1 MENEYYKRYEPFFGE
16 WRIKRF
22 IGAGS
27 YGRVFEIERRDEFD
41 TVYTGALKA
50 VTIPSSQGE
59 LDEILADGMDMNGA
73 STYFR
78 DYVKELNREIALMS
92 KLKGHSNIVSYEDHK
107 MFPHEDG
114 VGWDIL
120 IRMELLTPIT
130 SYLKQNHTFTRRE
143 VIQLGMDLCKAL
155 EICQRYNIIHRDI
168 KPANIFISETE
179 DFKLGD
185 FGVARI
191 ASASTGASTRAGTV
205 NYMAPE
211 VFRGEKYT
219 SNVDIYSLGLVM
231 YQLLNANRMPLYP
244 PYPQPMSPAQRE
256 RAQAQRLSGAA
267 LPPPA
272 NAEGRLAEIVLKA
285 CAPDPAQRYD
295 SPTVMRQALEAILY
309 TEGEAKMIYPE
320 GDTVP
325 VPSTSGAAAPE
336 ENDPNGETERPVWG
350 KAHADSEKPAKAEK
364 TLPECLK
371 NARDDAPLEQQFS
384 LRELSGLS
392 KEEADALDLTLKPM
406 PQPAPAA
413 EPAAPVVPQEPAAD
427 QTVRVE
433 TAQPAAP
440 ADDSTVRL
448 MPGAVPVQTPAE
460 DHTERVAVPVQP
472 VQNVQE
478 SDKTTFLFE
487 AQAEKRR
494 QEQQAKR
501 EAEEAAR
508 RKAAEEKEAELARIR
523 AEKRAAQQAEEAA
536 RRAQEEAARKAA
548 AEQAEQPK
556 PAAPAKKNGKLPLVI
571 GGVVVAAVVAVGGFA
586 LAGQGGTADSAADA
600 LYKAGTYTAT
610 AENDIGSVVV
620 EMTFSADAITDV
632 SIDASSQ
639 TKGIGQEAAQ
649 PLQEAILKAQSADVD
664 GYTGATLTS
673 DAIKQAAADCIAQ
686 ASTGKAASGLSQ
698 KAADLIDSGTCG
710 EQATWELYQDGT
722 LYIKGSGAMSDYSI
736 SSDANDTSFCSAPW
750 YASHRSD
757 IQTVIIED
765 GITRIGEHA
774 FTYCSAMHSVSIPDS
789 VTEIGAEAFAGCS
802 SLESVT
808 IPDGVTKIGSAAFE
822 SCGSLKSVTIPSSVT
837 TIGEWA
843 FFGCDSLESVTIPGS
858 VTEIGDWAF
867 SDCGSLK
874 SVTIPDSVTTIGEQA
889 FSGCASLESVTIP
902 GSVTEIG
909 DWAFSDCV
917 FLKSVTIPDS
927 VTTIGECAFSGCA
940 FLESVTIQGSVTEIG
955 KDAFFFCSALKS
967 VTISRNCTVGQ
978 GAFDSGVQIN
988 YYD

>member
-50 VTIPSSQGE
+50 VTIPASQGE

-130 SYLKQNHTFTRRE
+130 SYLKENHTFTRRE

-231 YQLLNANRMPLYP
+231 YQLLNNNRMPLYP
-244 PYPQPMSPAQRE
+244 PYPQPITPSSRE

-295 SPTVMRQALEAILY
+295 SPTVMRQALEAIRY

-350 KAHADSEKPAKAEK
+350 KARADSEKPAKAEK

-413 EPAAPVVPQEPAAD
+413 EPAAPAVPQEPAAD

-523 AEKRAAQQAEEAA
+523 AEKRAAEQAAA
-536 RRAQEEAARKAA
+536 EEAARKAE
-548 AEQAEQPK
+548 AEQAAAAQAAQQQET
-556 PAAPAKKNGKLPLVI
+556 PAAPAAPQKKGSKLPLAI
-571 GGVVVAAVVAVGGFA
+571 GGVAVAAVVAVGGFA
-586 LAGQGGTADSAADA
+586 LAGRGGASSTAAASTADAI
-600 LYKAGTYTAT
+600 YTAGTYTAT
-610 AENDIGSVVV
+610 AEGCLSDVTVTVTVS
-620 EMTFSADAITDV
+620 DKAITDV
-632 SIDASSQ
+632 RVDASGETAELGGKAAEELPGEIIRSQ
-639 TKGIGQEAAQ
+639 ST
-649 PLQEAILKAQSADVD
+649 DVD

-673 DAIKQAAADCIAQ
+673 DAIKKAAADCIAQ
-686 ASTGKAASGLSQ
+686 ASGKKAASSQAASAAASSTVASSTTASSLSQ
-698 KAADLIDSGTCG
+698 NAADLIDSGSCG
-710 EQATWELYQDGT
+710 KNATWELYKDGT
-722 LYIKGSGAMSDYSI
+722 LYIKGTGAMQDYNWNYNETTKI
-736 SSDANDTSFCSAPW
+736 VTTGAPW
-750 YASHRSD
+750 HDSHSAS
-757 IQTVIIED
+757 VKKLVVED
-765 GITRIGEHA
+765 GITSIGNDAFSDCESLASAELAEGITSIGDGA
-774 FTYCSAMHSVSIPDS
+774 FTGCYDLEKINIPNS
-789 VTEIGAEAFAGCS
+789 VTSIGYDAFDSCWTLPSLELPSGLSKLESSAVSFTAFKELTVPHGVKVVDSYLAAYNDNLTTVTLEEGVEEIWHRAFWGCEKLNNITIPRSVKKIEGEAF
-802 SLESVT
+802 LECT
-808 IPDGVTKIGSAAFE
+808 
-822 SCGSLKSVTIPSSVT
+822 SLKSVTISKNCNV
-837 TIGEWA
+837 
-843 FFGCDSLESVTIPGS
+843 
-858 VTEIGDWAF
+858 
-867 SDCGSLK
+867 
-874 SVTIPDSVTTIGEQA
+874 
-889 FSGCASLESVTIP
+889 AS
-902 GSVTEIG
+902 
-909 DWAFSDCV
+909 
-917 FLKSVTIPDS
+917 
-927 VTTIGECAFSGCA
+927 
-940 FLESVTIQGSVTEIG
+940 
-955 KDAFFFCSALKS
+955 DAFPS
-967 VTISRNCTVGQ
+967 T
-978 GAFDSGVQIN
+978 VQIN

>member
-231 YQLLNANRMPLYP
+231 YQLLNNNRMPLYP
-244 PYPQPMSPAQRE
+244 PYPQPITPSSRE

-350 KAHADSEKPAKAEK
+350 STRADSEKPAKAEK
-364 TLPECLK
+364 DLPECLK

-413 EPAAPVVPQEPAAD
+413 EPAAPAVPQEPAAD

-460 DHTERVAVPVQP
+460 DRTERVAAPVQP

-523 AEKRAAQQAEEAA
+523 AEKRAAEQAAA
-536 RRAQEEAARKAA
+536 EEAARKAE
-548 AEQAEQPK
+548 AEQAAAAQAAQQQET
-556 PAAPAKKNGKLPLVI
+556 PAAPAAPKKKGSKLPLAI
-571 GGVVVAAVVAVGGFA
+571 GGVAVAAVVAVGGFA
-586 LAGQGGTADSAADA
+586 LAGRGGASGTAAASTA
-600 LYKAGTYTAT
+600 EAIYTAGTYTAT
-610 AENDIGSVVV
+610 AEGCLSDVTVTVTVS
-620 EMTFSADAITDV
+620 DKAITDV
-632 SIDASSQ
+632 RVDASGETAELGGKAAEELPSEIIRSQ
-639 TKGIGQEAAQ
+639 ST
-649 PLQEAILKAQSADVD
+649 DVD

-673 DAIKQAAADCIAQ
+673 DAIKKAAADCIAQ
-686 ASTGKAASGLSQ
+686 ASGKKAASSQAASAAASSTVASSTTASSLSQ
-698 KAADLIDSGTCG
+698 NAADLIDSGSCG
-710 EQATWELYQDGT
+710 KNATWELYKDGT
-722 LYIKGSGAMSDYSI
+722 LYIKGTGAMQDYNWNYNETTKI
-736 SSDANDTSFCSAPW
+736 VTTGAPW
-750 YASHRSD
+750 HDSHSAS
-757 IQTVIIED
+757 VKKLVVED
-765 GITRIGEHA
+765 GITSIGNDAFSDCESLVSAELAEGITSIGDGA
-774 FTYCSAMHSVSIPDS
+774 FTGCYDLEKINIPNS
-789 VTEIGAEAFAGCS
+789 VTSIGYDAFDSCWTLPSLELPSGLSKLESSAVSFTAIKELTVPHGVKVVDSYLAAYNDNLTTVTLEEGVEEIWHRAFWGCEKLNNITIPRSVKKIEGEAF
-802 SLESVT
+802 LECT
-808 IPDGVTKIGSAAFE
+808 
-822 SCGSLKSVTIPSSVT
+822 SLKSVTISKNCNV
-837 TIGEWA
+837 
-843 FFGCDSLESVTIPGS
+843 
-858 VTEIGDWAF
+858 
-867 SDCGSLK
+867 
-874 SVTIPDSVTTIGEQA
+874 
-889 FSGCASLESVTIP
+889 AS
-902 GSVTEIG
+902 
-909 DWAFSDCV
+909 
-917 FLKSVTIPDS
+917 
-927 VTTIGECAFSGCA
+927 
-940 FLESVTIQGSVTEIG
+940 
-955 KDAFFFCSALKS
+955 DAFPS
-967 VTISRNCTVGQ
+967 T
-978 GAFDSGVQIN
+978 VQIN

>member
-231 YQLLNANRMPLYP
+231 YQLLNNNRMPLYP
-244 PYPQPMSPAQRE
+244 PYPQPITPSSRE

-309 TEGEAKMIYPE
+309 TEGEARVIYPG
-320 GDTVP
+320 GDAVP
-325 VPSTSGAAAPE
+325 VPGTSG
-336 ENDPNGETERPVWG
+336 T
-350 KAHADSEKPAKAEK
+350 AD
-364 TLPECLK
+364 L
-371 NARDDAPLEQQFS
+371 
-384 LRELSGLS
+384 
-392 KEEADALDLTLKPM
+392 
-406 PQPAPAA
+406 QPAPAPA
-413 EPAAPVVPQEPAAD
+413 KNVPDEGTIRPVPVGVPESPAQEPETADSGTIGAPVPSAPQEPAVD

-523 AEKRAAQQAEEAA
+523 AEKRAAEQAAA
-536 RRAQEEAARKAA
+536 EEAARKAE
-548 AEQAEQPK
+548 AEQAVAAQAAQQQET
-556 PAAPAKKNGKLPLVI
+556 PAAPAAPQKKGSKLPLAI
-571 GGVVVAAVVAVGGFA
+571 GGVAVAAVVAVGGFA
-586 LAGQGGTADSAADA
+586 LAGRGGASSTAAASTADAI
-600 LYKAGTYTAT
+600 YTAGTYTAT
-610 AENDIGSVVV
+610 AEGCLSDVTVTVTVS
-620 EMTFSADAITDV
+620 DKAITDV
-632 SIDASSQ
+632 RVDASGETAELGGKAAEELPSEIIRSQ
-639 TKGIGQEAAQ
+639 ST
-649 PLQEAILKAQSADVD
+649 DVD

-673 DAIKQAAADCIAQ
+673 DAIKKAAADCIAQ
-686 ASTGKAASGLSQ
+686 ASTGKAASGSASSLSQ

-710 EQATWELYQDGT
+710 NYATWEFYRDGT
-722 LYIKGSGAMSDYSI
+722 LYIKGSGAMSDYSV
-736 SSDANDTSFCSAPW
+736 SFDANNTAFCSAPW
-750 YASHRSD
+750 YASHGSD
-757 IQTVIIED
+757 IQTVILED

-774 FTYCSAMHSVSIPDS
+774 FAYCSAMHSVSIPDS
-789 VTEIGAEAFAGCS
+789 VTEIGDFAFDWCS
-802 SLESVT
+802 ALESIT
-808 IPDGVTKIGSAAFE
+808 IPD
-822 SCGSLKSVTIPSSVT
+822 
-837 TIGEWA
+837 
-843 FFGCDSLESVTIPGS
+843 S
-858 VTEIGDWAF
+858 VTEIGFGAF
-867 SDCGSLK
+867 SFCDSLK
-874 SVTIPDSVTTIGEQA
+874 SVTIPDSVT
-889 FSGCASLESVTIP
+889 
-902 GSVTEIG
+902 EIG
-909 DWAFSDCV
+909 DYAFTCCES
-917 FLKSVTIPDS
+917 LESVTIPDS
-927 VTTIGECAFSGCA
+927 VTEIGE
-940 FLESVTIQGSVTEIG
+940 E
-955 KDAFFFCSALKS
+955 AFFDCSALKS
-967 VTISRNCTVGQ
+967 VTISRNCTVDQ
-978 GAFDSGVQIN
+978 DAFDSGVQIN